1 MTNVSKEYAE
11 ALFLLSEE
19 NGECEA
25 IATALETVSDVL
37 KENPAYVEFL
47 SSPAIP
53 KNERV
58 QAIGTA
64 FASLPET
71 AVSFLQLLCERGH
84 IRTYDTVAEH
94 FAALC
99 REAQNRTT
107 ATVISAV
114 ELTDE
119 EKARLNE
126 KLNAAG
132 NKTVTIE
139 WTVDESLLGG
149 VIVEMDGKVL
159 DGSLRHR
166 LQEVKEVISS
176 ERET

>member
-19 NGECEA
+19 TNESEA
-25 IATALETVSDVL
+25 IAAALETVSLVL
-37 KENPAYVEFL
+37 QENPAYVEFL

-53 KNERV
+53 KNERL

-84 IRTYDTVAEH
+84 IRDYEEAAAH
-94 FAALC
+94 FAALR

-107 ATVISAV
+107 ATVTSAV
-114 ELTDE
+114 ELTDA
-119 EKARLNE
+119 EKERINE

-132 NKTVTIE
+132 NKTVTIQ
-139 WTVDESLLGG
+139 WAVDESLLGG

-176 ERET
+176 ER